1 MHIPIEWILGVLAL
15 LASVI
20 GTLATVIYQ
29 SLSQRIAAQDTI
41 ISKLQDDVDRLSKGC
56 GIGSCLWKNR

>member
-41 ISKLQDDVDRLSKGC
+41 ILKLQDDVDRLSKGC
-56 GIGSCLWKNR
+56 GIGSCLWRNR